1 MKIRYSFS
9 SRMTRLARNSTKN
22 DHRRSFPILAK
33 EVIRISDIVLEV
45 LDAKFIENTRNKVM
59 ESLVMEQ
66 GKILIYVLNKSDL
79 ADLNVVKEN
88 IEKGGLKPYVI
99 YSCKKPIGR
108 NRLRTLI
115 RIIVKKQKFAEKHAK
130 AHVGVIGYPNTGKS
144 SLINTLAGKGRAG
157 ASSEF
162 GFTRGIKKI
171 RFNKDIIILDTP
183 GVFGEKENIETRS
196 SDLKRQAEIG
206 VRTASSVKNPEYI
219 VFLLVKENP
228 VIFDLHYNVN
238 ANGDSE
244 ILIESVGRSKGF
256 IRKGN
261 EVDIDKTARYILN
274 DWQKGRIKNNK

>member
-1 MKIRYSFS
+1 
-9 SRMTRLARNSTKN
+9 MTRLARNSTKN
-22 DHRRSFPILAK
+22 DHRKSFPILAK

-45 LDAKFIENTRNKVM
+45 LDAKFIDNTRNKDM
-59 ESLVMEQ
+59 ENLVKEQ

-79 ADLNVVKEN
+79 VDLNEVREKIEKEN
-88 IEKGGLKPYVI
+88 LKPYVI
-99 YSCKKPIGR
+99 YSCKLPIGR

-144 SLINTLAGKGRAG
+144 SLINTLAGKGRAK

-162 GFTRGIKKI
+162 GFTKGIKKI

-196 SDLKRQAEIG
+196 GDLKRQAEIG

-228 VIFDLHYNVN
+228 SIFDSYYNLK
-238 ANGDSE
+238 ADGDSE
-244 ILIESVGRSKGF
+244 ILIEGVGRSKGF

-261 EVDIDKTARYILN
+261 EVDIDKTARCILN
-274 DWQKGRIKNNK
+274 DWQKGRIRKKN